1 MDKLLIF
8 FILLVLATSV
18 QAAQPIQIT
27 ISTMT
32 EASSTKATVTAYLQ
46 KLLEERSN
54 KRIQVH
60 LINNPAL
67 TADQL
72 VQSLQTTETQLAIP
86 EINKLHDQAVALKA
100 LELPFLYRSRQ
111 HLHQIID
118 SNIGT
123 QLLSSLE
130 QNNLKFLGIW
140 DEGPEQ
146 IAGNRELPADSTLF
160 FSDPAEKCC
169 LTSQRRSPEA
179 GHQVSGSW
187 QELTLGEI
195 ESAIS
200 RQAFSDITLTNHRLS
215 GHALL
220 VQRSFWNGLPEDLK
234 IIIQEAVVNATEYAT
249 EMADKADQDAY
260 AKLRQQDR
268 INIHP
273 VGKDSRKLWQKKVL
287 QYIAECCG
295 PTDTNLL
302 YQAVY

>member
-1 MDKLLIF
+1 MIF

>member
-27 ISTMT
+27 ISTMA

-60 LINNPAL
+60 LINDPGL

-72 VQSLQTTETQLAIP
+72 VQSLQTTEIQLAIP
-86 EINKLHDQAVALKA
+86 EINKLHDQAVALKT

-118 SNIGT
+118 SNIGA

-146 IAGNRELPADSTLF
+146 IAGNRELPADSALF
-160 FSDPAEKCC
+160 FADSAEQCC
-169 LTSQRRSPEA
+169 LTSQRQRPEA
-179 GHQVSGSW
+179 GHQTSGRW

-195 ESAIS
+195 EGSIG
-200 RQAFSDITLTNHRLS
+200 REAFSDITLTNHRLS

-234 IIIQEAVVNATEYAT
+234 IIIQDAVVNATEYAT

-273 VGKDSRKLWQKKVL
+273 VGKDSRKLWQTKVL

-295 PTDTNLL
+295 PTDANLL
-302 YQAVY
+302 FQAVY